1 MAEYNIDNPLMFLS
15 GTVTSTNITK
25 RYEYDDDSGLG
36 PSGSNIGIEF
46 EITISN
52 IGSQLIGSDESRTGG
67 SRQYTGLDVKT
78 GDWLTS
84 SNGTKCLLII
94 SISSKSDSAVT
105 LIARDVDAY
114 SYKNY
119 RANQFTNNEA
129 CGIFEISDS
138 GKPLIGG
145 ENSSSFFGD
154 KTAVD
159 LLQSRFALQE
169 EDERY
174 KLSFDAPQTS
184 VEVGQAVTIDSSGNL
199 IPLGSVGANSTKL
212 GIISGKSYGNT
223 VVYIKPFNKIIDNY
237 PKPENLNGSLGDI
250 YYASVANP
258 GEIVTDSSLGTDKLY
273 FQFRDAV
280 PTVIQATSVNLE
292 TQAGDTI
299 VINGVPTVTGA
310 RTTSQLISDINSKTT
325 DHFVT
330 ATGPTTE
337 VSLESWTNGAPPGGD
352 VYFVISAD
360 GGGTFTYPEVIIGD
374 GTNSSTITFDTSDT
388 TYPGFSQY
396 LVVTANQMADELNT
410 AFQADGV
417 NLTAETF
424 ISGSEAI
431 PATFPSL
438 KITAASGYS
447 IGITGETGDT
457 QGWTFTTANAML
469 SSAAAST
476 DVLLT
481 LTRADGGDILLT
493 GTGTFVNSNG
503 IVSSSAGSPALLL
516 MIEDE
521 TGTTTVGV
529 ESADDLN
536 QVANVTT
543 QDGDDSGATITY
555 TPFNDSNV
563 QILINGLNVNLG
575 DGTKNQACY
584 FSVDGG
590 TTARAIA
597 DIEAGDV
604 LYWNGSIAG
613 YELDGS
619 DEIDIIYDKPSA

>member
-15 GTVTSTNITK
+15 GTVTSTSITK
-25 RYEYDDDSGLG
+25 RYEYDDASGLG

-78 GDWLTS
+78 GDWLTN

-119 RANQFTNNEA
+119 RVNQFTNNEA

-145 ENSSSFFGD
+145 EDSSSFFGD

-174 KLSFDAPQTS
+174 KLNFDTPQTS

-199 IPLGSVGANSTKL
+199 VPLGSVGANSTKL
-212 GIISGKSYGNT
+212 GIISGKSYGDT

-237 PKPENLNGSLGDI
+237 PKPENLDGILGDT
-250 YYASVANP
+250 YYASSLNP
-258 GEIVTDSSLGTDKLY
+258 GETVTDPSLGTDKLY
-273 FQFRDAV
+273 FQFKDAV
-280 PTVIQATSVNLE
+280 PTVIQATSANLE

-325 DHFVT
+325 EHFVT

-337 VSLESWTNGAPPGGD
+337 VSLESWTSGTPSGGD

-360 GGGTFTYPEVIIGD
+360 GGGTFTYPDVTIGD
-374 GTNSSTITFDTSDT
+374 GTNSSTITFDTSDD
-388 TYPGFSQY
+388 TYPGFAQY

-417 NLTAETF
+417 NLTAEAF
-424 ISGSEAI
+424 ISGNESNGAV
-431 PATFPSL
+431 FPSL
-438 KITAASGYS
+438 RITAGSGYS
-447 IGITGETGDT
+447 INISGETGDT
-457 QGWTFTTANAML
+457 QGWTFTTANAMP
-469 SSAAAST
+469 SSATAST

-493 GTGTFVNSNG
+493 GTGSFVNSNG
-503 IVSSSAGSPALLL
+503 IVSSSSGSPALLL

-521 TGTTTVGV
+521 VG
-529 ESADDLN
+529 SATAGAETSDDLN
-536 QVANVTT
+536 QTPNVTT
-543 QDGDDSGATITY
+543 ADGDDSGVVITH
-555 TPFNDSNV
+555 TPFSDSNV
-563 QILINGLNVNLG
+563 QILVNGVNVNLG
-575 DGTKNQACY
+575 DGAKDQPCY

-597 DIEAGDV
+597 DIEGGDS

-613 YELDGS
+613 YELDGT
-619 DEIDIIYDKPSA
+619 DEIDVIYDKTV